1 MGKGKKWQN
10 EKNEKRKLLIIS
22 TNYQMSEYQ
31 KLKIHFAT
39 MAASIAIKTE
49 KSHFPSNNRRRFLTN
64 LLQFLFNQNDTVFT
78 YLTRRH
84 PQIKIQLLRLAL
96 SLFLLLSPGSGLSS
110 SPLVLYLTRWSVPLF
125 IDPSCNFRSLMS
137 ALPNLPSI
145 TDALAATKGIFEL
158 IDRIPQIDSEN
169 ANGKVLTNVRGQI
182 EFREVHFSYPSR
194 KDSFILRGFNMLVK
208 PSMTVGLVG
217 GSGSGKSTVISL
229 LERFYDPV
237 KGDIL
242 LDGHRIKKFQLKWL
256 RSQMGLVN
264 QQPILFATS
273 IKENILFGKED
284 ASMEQVISAAKAA
297 NAHDFIDKLPEG
309 YETQVSHS

>member
-1 MGKGKKWQN
+1 
-10 EKNEKRKLLIIS
+10 
-22 TNYQMSEYQ
+22 
-31 KLKIHFAT
+31 

-182 EFREVHFSYPSR
+182 EFREVHFSYRQERIHLS
-194 KDSFILRGFNMLVK
+194 S
-208 PSMTVGLVG
+208 G
-217 GSGSGKSTVISL
+217 GSTC
-229 LERFYDPV
+229 
-237 KGDIL
+237 
-242 LDGHRIKKFQLKWL
+242 
-256 RSQMGLVN
+256 
-264 QQPILFATS
+264 
-273 IKENILFGKED
+273 
-284 ASMEQVISAAKAA
+284 
-297 NAHDFIDKLPEG
+297 
-309 YETQVSHS
+309 